1 MGYYVYLTGAY
12 LAIPDTPE
20 VLNALRE
27 LDKRDD
33 LKRGGMSGADGT
45 EEKWFSWMNEPWA
58 HHESI
63 EPIFQQLGFDTY
75 RCAIGSDEYK
85 SVQLLSYDS
94 KIGQEALFLA
104 AVAPF
109 VKAGSYLEWRGE
121 DGEAWRHY
129 VGDDG
134 KLYVQESEIMWTNEK
149 EVAL

>member
-1 MGYYVYLTGAY
+1 MGYYVYLTSASFD
-12 LAIPDTPE
+12 IPDTPE
-20 VLNALRE
+20 VRNALRE

-33 LKRGGMSGADGT
+33 LKRGGSFGGGKED
-45 EEKWFSWMNEPWA
+45 KWFSWMNEPWA

-63 EPIFQQLGFDTY
+63 DPIFQQLGFDTY
-75 RCAIGSDEYK
+75 CCVLKPGEHA

-134 KLYVQESEIMWTNEK
+134 KLYVQESEIHWTNEK

>member
-1 MGYYVYLTGAY
+1 MGYYVYLTNVSFT
-12 LAIPDTPE
+12 IPDTPE
-20 VLNALRE
+20 VLAALRE

-33 LKRGGMSGADGT
+33 LKRGGSFGDGK
-45 EEKWFSWMNEPWA
+45 EDKWFSWMNIPWT

-75 RCAIGSDEYK
+75 RCVVGTDQHE

-104 AVAPF
+104 TVAPF
-109 VKAGSYLEWRGE
+109 VEPGSFLNWRGE
-121 DGEAWRHY
+121 DGEAFRHY

-134 KLYVQESEIMWTNEK
+134 KLYVQESEIRWTNET
-149 EVAL
+149 EVTV